1 MERLPLPES
10 GVGMQAGGRSDSRAA
25 MQAGSRRRGHK
36 LKQLKRLPPAPPVT
50 TELET
55 GLGAEAALLRQRSS
69 PERLSEEHAGNA
81 QLLPEHST
89 EPQLRSTY
97 GNLPGSVQDSEDSG
111 GGTAPSKHKVRA
123 AQGEQKSAKS
133 PKCALAPG
141 SSQAAPGASGADA
154 AAYFRR
160 EDKEKGLPGDEE
172 MQFVRDC
179 IDGKAD
185 RKEGHSG
192 ASSSS
197 TLILSSG
204 TLHFNTRR
212 RGHIAENRSKYLIV
226 PVGSGFTNV
235 HLLAK
240 KLRFFLEQGWQ
251 LSKPDVII
259 TVC

>member
-1 MERLPLPES
+1 MERLPES
-10 GVGMQAGGRSDSRAA
+10 DVGMQAGG
-25 MQAGSRRRGHK
+25 RRRGHK

-89 EPQLRSTY
+89 EPQLSSTY
-97 GNLPGSVQDSEDSG
+97 GNLPGFVQDSEDSG
-111 GGTAPSKHKVRA
+111 GGTVASKHKVRA
-123 AQGEQKSAKS
+123 AQGEQKRAKS

-154 AAYFRR
+154 AAAYFRR
-160 EDKEKGLPGDEE
+160 EDKEKGWPEDEE
-172 MQFVRDC
+172 RQFVQGYVRDC
-179 IDGKAD
+179 IDIDGKAD

-192 ASSSS
+192 
-197 TLILSSG
+197 TLLLSSG
-204 TLHFNTRR
+204 TLLFSTRR
-212 RGHIAENRSKYLIV
+212 IGHIEENRLKYLIV

-235 HLLAK
+235 HLLH
-240 KLRFFLEQGWQ
+240 FFLEQVWQ
-251 LSKPDVII
+251 LSKTDVII